1 MQQLQRPRVKVLA
14 VMMALHQVTI
24 LLLMALAGATG
35 KPLEI
40 EHPHSFSMFKRGVM
54 LGDVSYSYAA
64 TDIGSPANARYKT
77 VTVIK
82 NVSMPKPTSSMLF
95 SDRAEHFYEALEQGL
110 DDHLKK
116 RTHHQVE
123 YWPPR
128 DDNHLQQQKRNEEK
142 KDEQKVPLPKQTQ
155 RGTGIT
161 GTRNPYY
168 RGRFQQDTLK
178 QTSST
183 TSTSTSTTTTKPAAI
198 REMPEEEDAKHP
210 IDLLELAKSAA
221 RTLNQKANGASGN
234 GNTGPVTFPVDGSKT
249 GKKKA
254 NGIVSL
260 AKEYTSIV
268 TAVPQQRQTIVSKL
282 KTKVDP
288 SPSSPA
294 PKITFK
300 QYPAT
305 PASAE
310 EVEQPEE
317 IPLVDFEQSEYVFNH
332 KTGQFEFRAASKAPK
347 ELLQEYLRASGPGY
361 GYRERLTAAKEGTEG
376 GFSTP
381 TELLFAELQ
390 NAVSSRNVTMIKSL
404 AGQLV
409 ETINIGKIDFQ
420 SLKTHPRG
428 SDDRR
433 STEQPMM
440 KMMMMET
447 TTAGRSSMVD
457 FGYGAE
463 TTTME
468 YQDDGAATTTE
479 PMAVAMTTLAPTTVA
494 TKRPSRYIA
503 PRLRGFKRFSSK
515 KLNQ

>member
-1 MQQLQRPRVKVLA
+1 
-14 VMMALHQVTI
+14 MMAFQQMV
-24 LLLMALAGATG
+24 LLLLVTLIGANG

-40 EHPHSFSMFKRGVM
+40 EHPHSFTSFKRGVM

-82 NVSMPKPTSSMLF
+82 NVSMPKPTSSMVF

-116 RTHHQVE
+116 RTHQVE

-128 DDNHLQQQKRNEEK
+128 DDNHLHQKKRKEEK
-142 KDEQKVPLPKQTQ
+142 KDEQKVPLPKQSQ
-155 RGTGIT
+155 RGG
-161 GTRNPYY
+161 GTAGSRNPYY

-178 QTSST
+178 QTTTTST
-183 TSTSTSTTTTKPAAI
+183 TSNTTTTTKPAAI
-198 REMPEEEDAKHP
+198 REMPEEEVDAKHP

-221 RTLNQKANGASGN
+221 RTLNQMANGASGN
-234 GNTGPVTFPVDGSKT
+234 GNTGPVTFPVDSSKT

-254 NGIVSL
+254 NGIVSV

-288 SPSSPA
+288 SPSPSPA
-294 PKITFK
+294 PKMTFK
-300 QYPAT
+300 QYPAAPSPT
-305 PASAE
+305 TGE
-310 EVEQPEE
+310 EPEQPEE

-347 ELLQEYLRASGPGY
+347 ELQEYLRASGPGY
-361 GYRERLTAAKEGTEG
+361 GYRERPTANSKEDTEG
-376 GFSTP
+376 YSTP

-390 NAVSSRNVTMIKSL
+390 KAVSSRNITMIKSL

-428 SDDRR
+428 SGSDDRR

-440 KMMMMET
+440 VMMMMDT
-447 TTAGRSSMVD
+447 TTTGGRSSMVD
-457 FGYGAE
+457 FGTGGE

-479 PMAVAMTTLAPTTVA
+479 PMAIAMTTIAPTTVG
-494 TKRPSRYIA
+494 TKRPLRYIA

-515 KLNQ
+515 KLSN

>member
-1 MQQLQRPRVKVLA
+1 M
-14 VMMALHQVTI
+14 MMAFQQI
-24 LLLMALAGATG
+24 AIMLLAMLASANG

-82 NVSMPKPTSSMLF
+82 NVSMPKPTSSMVF
-95 SDRAEHFYEALEQGL
+95 SDRAEHFYDALEQGL

-116 RTHHQVE
+116 RTHQVE

-128 DDNHLQQQKRNEEK
+128 DDNHLQQQKRKEEK
-142 KDEQKVPLPKQTQ
+142 KEEQKVQLPKQSQ
-155 RGTGIT
+155 RGTGTT
-161 GTRNPYY
+161 GNRNPYY
-168 RGRFQQDTLK
+168 RGRFQQDLLK
-178 QTSST
+178 QSIATTTTTTT
-183 TSTSTSTTTTKPAAI
+183 TSTTMKPAAI

-221 RTLNQKANGASGN
+221 RTLNQKANGATGN
-234 GNTGPVTFPVDGSKT
+234 GNTGPVTFPADSSKT
-249 GKKKA
+249 AKKKA
-254 NGIVSL
+254 NGIISL

-288 SPSSPA
+288 SPPPT
-294 PKITFK
+294 PKVTFK
-300 QYPAT
+300 HYPAT
-305 PASAE
+305 PASSE
-310 EVEQPEE
+310 ELEQPEE

-347 ELLQEYLRASGPGY
+347 QLQEFLRASGPGY
-361 GYRERLTAAKEGTEG
+361 GNRERLTAAKEDTD

-428 SDDRR
+428 SGGNGDRR

-440 KMMMMET
+440 MMMMET
-447 TTAGRSSMVD
+447 TTGSGRSSMID
-457 FGYGAE
+457 FGYAGE

-468 YQDDGAATTTE
+468 YQEDGAATTTE
-479 PMAVAMTTLAPTTVA
+479 PMAIAMTTLAPTTAA
-494 TKRPSRYIA
+494 TKRPLRYIA

-515 KLNQ
+515 KLSN

>member
-1 MQQLQRPRVKVLA
+1 M
-14 VMMALHQVTI
+14 MMAFQQVMI
-24 LLLMALAGATG
+24 LLLVTLTGANG

-40 EHPHSFSMFKRGVM
+40 EHPHSFTSFKRGVM

-82 NVSMPKPTSSMLF
+82 NVSMPKPTSSMVF

-116 RTHHQVE
+116 RTHQVE

-128 DDNHLQQQKRNEEK
+128 DDNHLHQKKRKEEK
-142 KDEQKVPLPKQTQ
+142 KEEPKVQLAKQSQ
-155 RGTGIT
+155 RGGGTT

-178 QTSST
+178 LTTTTTSST
-183 TSTSTSTTTTKPAAI
+183 TTTTKPAAI
-198 REMPEEEDAKHP
+198 REAPEEEEDAKHP

-221 RTLNQKANGASGN
+221 RTLNQMANGASGN
-234 GNTGPVTFPVDGSKT
+234 GNTGPVTFPMDSNKT

-254 NGIVSL
+254 NGVVSL

-268 TAVPQQRQTIVSKL
+268 TAIPQQRQTIVSKL

-288 SPSSPA
+288 SPPPTS
-294 PKITFK
+294 KMTFK
-300 QYPAT
+300 QYPAAPSST
-305 PASAE
+305 VSSSE
-310 EVEQPEE
+310 EAEQPDE

-347 ELLQEYLRASGPGY
+347 EVQEYLRASGPGY
-361 GYRERLTAAKEGTEG
+361 GYRERPTANGKEDNTDGY
-376 GFSTP
+376 STP

-404 AGQLV
+404 ASQLV

-428 SDDRR
+428 KSGKDDRR

-440 KMMMMET
+440 VMMMMDT
-447 TTAGRSSMVD
+447 TTTGGRSSISD
-457 FGYGAE
+457 FGYGGE

-479 PMAVAMTTLAPTTVA
+479 PMAMVAMTTIAPTTA
-494 TKRPSRYIA
+494 GTKRPLRYIA

-515 KLNQ
+515 KLSN

>member
-1 MQQLQRPRVKVLA
+1 
-14 VMMALHQVTI
+14 MMVAFQPVVI
-24 LLLMALAGATG
+24 LLLVVTLAGANG

-40 EHPHSFSMFKRGVM
+40 EHPHSFSSFKRGVM

-64 TDIGSPANARYKT
+64 TDVGSPANTRYKT

-82 NVSMPKPTSSMLF
+82 NVSMPKPTSSMVF

-116 RTHHQVE
+116 RTHQVE

-128 DDNHLQQQKRNEEK
+128 DDNHLHQKKRKEEK
-142 KDEQKVPLPKQTQ
+142 KEEQKVPLSKQPQ
-155 RGTGIT
+155 RGAGTT

-178 QTSST
+178 QSST
-183 TSTSTSTTTTKPAAI
+183 TTTSTTTTKPAAI
-198 REMPEEEDAKHP
+198 REMPEEEEDAKHP

-221 RTLNQKANGASGN
+221 RTLNQKANGASSN
-234 GNTGPVTFPVDGSKT
+234 GNTGPVTFPVDSSKT

-288 SPSSPA
+288 SPTPPA
-294 PKITFK
+294 SKMVTFK
-300 QYPAT
+300 QYPAAPS
-305 PASAE
+305 PASSE

-347 ELLQEYLRASGPGY
+347 EVQEYLRASGPGY
-361 GYRERLTAAKEGTEG
+361 GYRERLTAAKEDTDGY
-376 GFSTP
+376 STP

-390 NAVSSRNVTMIKSL
+390 NAVSSRNITMIKSL

-428 SDDRR
+428 SGNDDRR

-440 KMMMMET
+440 MMMMMDT
-447 TTAGRSSMVD
+447 TTTSGGRSSMID
-457 FGYGAE
+457 FGYGGGE
-463 TTTME
+463 TTTLE

-479 PMAVAMTTLAPTTVA
+479 PMAIAMTTLAPTTVA
-494 TKRPSRYIA
+494 TKRPLRYIA

-515 KLNQ
+515 KLGN